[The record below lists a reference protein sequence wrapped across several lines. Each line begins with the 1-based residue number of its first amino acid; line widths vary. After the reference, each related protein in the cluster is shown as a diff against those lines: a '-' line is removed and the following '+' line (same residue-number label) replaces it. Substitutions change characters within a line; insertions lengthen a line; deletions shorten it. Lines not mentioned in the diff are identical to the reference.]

1 MQNNKCMVETM
12 HIGLIQLTLMYSRWI
27 QEKRKGL
34 ESEGGVEF
42 GLLEEDNSISK
53 SIASYFVQA
62 AQQGYKMLA
71 KGL

>member
-1 MQNNKCMVETM
+1 MQSNKCMVETT

-42 GLLEEDNSISK
+42 GLLEEDNSINK
-53 SIASYFVQA
+53 SIANYFVQA